1 MTSTATPK
9 WPQSSFVEYFWKKK
23 RKENLKIYV
32 FHFLIVFPA
41 DTFFFFFFQNC
52 CLLKGDPFTP
62 ACNCLTLNCTVM
74 CCWYTA
80 HSKLHNSWSHCFREE
95 ARNVNT
101 VTEKAC
107 VGSTGCLVWRRGWGW
122 VICKLLQIVY
132 PLMIPQLC
140 KRKWKQDF
148 MLHRCDLHNAGN
160 GSRMIVLGFMAE
172 GKWRGSYSLL

>member
-23 RKENLKIYV
+23 KKKKLENLCLPLPNS
-32 FHFLIVFPA
+32 FSSWFL
-41 DTFFFFFFQNC
+41 FFSFQNC

-107 VGSTGCLVWRRGWGW
+107 VGSTGCIVWRRGLGW

-160 GSRMIVLGFMAE
+160 GSCMIVLGFMAE